1 MLQAQPENSA
11 WYIKTRKMGFEKMK
25 AMPLQMKQDILPK
38 SASASRWTA
47 SVSYVNSRSF
57 GPLDPYIKEL
67 YCLAEACT
75 VDVMCEIACINHS
88 FFVALG
94 QRNSSRELFE
104 ALLCELQQVN
114 IPFKIMRDE
123 EYHLCGLRYEDL

>member
-1 MLQAQPENSA
+1 
-11 WYIKTRKMGFEKMK
+11 
-25 AMPLQMKQDILPK
+25 LPK
-38 SASASRWTA
+38 AASASRWTA

-67 YCLAEACT
+67 YFLAEASA

-88 FFVALG
+88 FFLALG
-94 QRNSSRELFE
+94 QCNSSRELFE
-104 ALLCELQQVN
+104 ALLCELEQAN
-114 IPFKIMRDE
+114 IKFEIMRDE

>member
-1 MLQAQPENSA
+1 
-11 WYIKTRKMGFEKMK
+11 MGFEKLK
-25 AMPLQMKQDILPK
+25 VMPLQMKLDILPK
-38 SASASRWTA
+38 AASASRWTA
-47 SVSYVNSRSF
+47 SVSYANSRSF

-67 YCLAEACT
+67 YFLAEVCS

-94 QRNSSRELFE
+94 QHNSSRELFE
-104 ALLCELQQVN
+104 ALLCELEQAN
-114 IPFKIMRDE
+114 IPFEIKRDE